1 MAKPISHINEPSLNE
16 KEIQNQVLEKVIQD
30 VTQNANG
37 IQEAIKLLQE
47 LHESGILEAV
57 NSLIEAKEKIAKIA
71 VGQMLR
77 PPVTNAINN
86 GMAAAGILT
95 ELNPEMTKKM
105 MEGLSKGLQKA
116 EEGLQQ
122 NQKVGLFELIK
133 LTKDP
138 DVNRAMGFGINFLK
152 GLGEGMK
159 E

>member
-1 MAKPISHINEPSLNE
+1 MAKPIHKVAEPILNE
-16 KEIQNQVLEKVIQD
+16 KDMQGQALEKVLRD
-30 VTQNANG
+30 LTQNADG

-57 NSLIEAKEKIAKIA
+57 TSLVEAKEKIAKIA

-86 GMAAAGILT
+86 GMAAAGLLT
-95 ELNPEMTKKM
+95 ELNPETTKIL

-122 NQKVGLFELIK
+122 NQKVGLFDLIK

>member
-1 MAKPISHINEPSLNE
+1 MAKPISQIAEPILNE
-16 KEIQNQVLEKVIQD
+16 KEIQNQVLKKVIQD
-30 VTQNANG
+30 VAQNADG
-37 IQEAIKLLQE
+37 IQETMKLLQE

-57 NSLIEAKEKIAKIA
+57 NSLVEAKEKIAEIA

-86 GMAAAGILT
+86 AMAAAGTLT

-105 MEGLSKGLQKA
+105 MESVSKGFQKA
-116 EEGLQQ
+116 EEGLRL
-122 NQKVGLFELIK
+122 NKKVGLFDLLK
-133 LTKDP
+133 LMKDP

-152 GLGEGMK
+152 GLGEGLK